1 MGWLSSGSSRRARPA
16 TAAIIGVLER
26 SRELASLRSLGV
38 SRGQVGSIV
47 TVAAVFVALMLAQIP
62 AVRTVNRLDLAKATK
77 ELMS

>member
-1 MGWLSSGSSRRARPA
+1 
-16 TAAIIGVLER
+16 
-26 SRELASLRSLGV
+26 V